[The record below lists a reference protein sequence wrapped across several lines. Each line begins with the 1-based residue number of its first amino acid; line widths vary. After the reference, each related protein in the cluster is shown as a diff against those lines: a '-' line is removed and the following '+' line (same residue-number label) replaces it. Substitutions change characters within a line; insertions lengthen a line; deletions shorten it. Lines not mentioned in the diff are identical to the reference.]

1 MNRDNQADGVREKVG
16 TPNFKRRRT
25 MNMKKLLAGAI
36 AALSVMAGSTVT
48 AHAEDTVKVGVVIPL
63 TGGFQSNG
71 RQMNAAL
78 KTFIATHGDTAGG
91 KKVEF
96 IVKDDGSV
104 PDNALRI
111 SQELV
116 TSDKVSVLTGFGN
129 TPTALSVAQLSK
141 RARIPQVIMVAATSS
156 IMKASPYML
165 RTSWT
170 IPQVASIIG
179 RWAPENGAK
188 KFVSIVSDYGP
199 GADAEEWFGK
209 TIEANGGTVIS
220 KLKVPLA
227 NPDFA
232 PFLQRAADEKPE
244 ALFVFVPTG
253 AGAAFMKQFVE
264 RGLDKSGI
272 KVIAMADVTDD
283 DLINNMG
290 DPAIG
295 VVTGGPYSANHDSP
309 ENKAFVEAFKKN
321 NDGMRPNM
329 VAAAAWDA
337 LDLIYKTLDKTKGD
351 ATGDAFVDAA
361 KGIKIQSP
369 RGPISIDPDTRDIVQ
384 DIYMRKVEKV
394 DGELYNTEFQTF
406 ESVKDPAH

>member
-1 MNRDNQADGVREKVG
+1 M
-16 TPNFKRRRT
+16 KRLNKFLT
-25 MNMKKLLAGAI
+25 GAM
-36 AALSVMAGSTVT
+36 AAVALMAGGASTL
-48 AHAEDTVKVGVVIPL
+48 HADDSVKVGVVIPL

-71 RQMNAAL
+71 RQINAAL
-78 KTFIATHGDTAGG
+78 KAYVATHGETAGG
-91 KKVEF
+91 KKIEF

-116 TSDKVSVLTGFGN
+116 ANDKVSILTGFGN

-141 RARIPQVIMVAATSS
+141 RAKVPQVIMVAATSS
-156 IMKASPYML
+156 IMKASPYIL

-170 IPQVASIIG
+170 IPQVASVIG
-179 RWAPENGAK
+179 KWAPENGAK
-188 KFVSIVSDYGP
+188 KFVSVVSDYGP
-199 GADAEEWFGK
+199 GKDAEEWFVK
-209 TIEANGGTVIS
+209 AIEANGGTVVS

-283 DLINNMG
+283 DILDSMG
-290 DPAIG
+290 DPVIG
-295 VVTGGPYSANHDSP
+295 VITGGPYSTNQDSP
-309 ENKAFVEAFKKN
+309 QNKAFVEAFKKS

-329 VAAAAWDA
+329 VAAAAWDS

-351 ATGDAFVDAA
+351 TSGDKFVDAA
-361 KGIKIQSP
+361 KGMQLDSP

-384 DIYMRKVEKV
+384 NIYMRKVERV
-394 DGELYNTEFQTF
+394 EGALYNTEFKTF
-406 ESVKDPAH
+406 EKVKDPAQ

>member
-1 MNRDNQADGVREKVG
+1 M
-16 TPNFKRRRT
+16 
-25 MNMKKLLAGAI
+25 
-36 AALSVMAGSTVT
+36 AALSVSAIT
-48 AHAEDTVKVGVVIPL
+48 ARAEDIVKVGVVIPL

-71 RQMNAAL
+71 RQIDAAL
-78 KTFIATHGDTAGG
+78 KTYVATHGETAGG

-96 IVKDDGSV
+96 VVKDDASV

-116 TSDKVSVLTGFGN
+116 TNEKVSILTGFGN

-141 RARIPQVIMVAATSS
+141 RAKVPQVIMVAATSS

-170 IPQVASIIG
+170 IPQMASVIG
-179 RWAPENGAK
+179 EWAPKNGAK

-199 GADAEEWFGK
+199 GKDAEEWFAK
-209 TIEANGGTVIS
+209 TIEANGGSVVE

-232 PFLQRAADEKPE
+232 PFLQRAADQKPE
-244 ALFVFVPTG
+244 ALFIFVPTG

-283 DLINNMG
+283 DVLNNMG

-295 VVTGGPYSANHDSP
+295 VITGGPYSASHESA
-309 ENKAFVEAFKKN
+309 ENKAFVDAFKKAN
-321 NDGMRPNM
+321 NGMRPNM
-329 VAAAAWDA
+329 VAAAAYDA
-337 LDLIYKTLDKTKGD
+337 LDLIYKTLDKTRGD
-351 ATGDAFVDAA
+351 ASGDAFVEAA
-361 KGIKIQSP
+361 KGMEISSP
-369 RGPISIDPDTRDIVQ
+369 RGPISIDPETRDIVQ

-394 DGELYNTEFQTF
+394 GGELYNTEFQTF
-406 ESVKDPAH
+406 EKVKDPAH

>member
-1 MNRDNQADGVREKVG
+1 MGL
-16 TPNFKRRRT
+16 
-25 MNMKKLLAGAI
+25 KKLALGALTAAAIGLPALAQ
-36 AALSVMAGSTVT
+36 
-48 AHAEDTVKVGVVIPL
+48 AEDTVKVGVVIPL

-71 RQMNAAL
+71 RQINAAL
-78 KTFIATHGDTAGG
+78 KTYLATHGDKAGG

-96 IVKDDGSV
+96 IIKDDAST
-104 PDNALRI
+104 PDNALRL

-116 TSDKVSVLTGFGN
+116 TKDKVSILTGFGN

-141 RARIPQVIMVAATSS
+141 RAKVPQIIMVAATSS
-156 IMKASPYML
+156 IPGASPYIL

-170 IPQVASIIG
+170 IPQMAAVIG
-179 RWAPENGAK
+179 KWAPENGTK

-199 GADAEEWFGK
+199 GADAEKWFEK
-209 TIEANGGTVIS
+209 TLQDNGGTLLS

-244 ALFVFVPTG
+244 AIFVFVPTG

-283 DLINNMG
+283 DLINDMG

-295 VVTGGPYSANHDSP
+295 VITGGPYSASHASP
-309 ENKAFVEAFKKN
+309 ENKAFVEAFKKEN
-321 NDGMRPNM
+321 GGMRPNM
-329 VAAAAWDA
+329 VAVSAWDA
-337 LDLIYKTLDKTKGD
+337 LELIYKTLEKTGGD
-351 ATGDAFVDAA
+351 ATGDTFVDAA
-361 KGIKIQSP
+361 KGMQINSP
-369 RGPISIDPDTRDIVQ
+369 RGPISIDPATRDIVQ
-384 DIYMRKVEKV
+384 NIYMRKVEKV
-394 DGELYNTEFQTF
+394 DGELYNTEFQTYDQ
-406 ESVKDPAH
+406 VKDPAK

>member
-1 MNRDNQADGVREKVG
+1 MRMNRFM
-16 TPNFKRRRT
+16 T
-25 MNMKKLLAGAI
+25 GAI
-36 AALSVMAGSTVT
+36 AAIALMAGS
-48 AHAEDTVKVGVVIPL
+48 APALRAEDAVKVGVVIPL

-71 RQMNAAL
+71 RQINAAL
-78 KTFIATHGDTAGG
+78 KAFVATHGENAGG
-91 KKVEF
+91 KTVEF
-96 IVKDDGSV
+96 VVKDDGSV

-116 TSDKVSVLTGFGN
+116 TNDKVSILTGFGN
-129 TPTALSVAQLSK
+129 TPTALAVAQLSK
-141 RARIPQVIMVAATSS
+141 RAKIPQVIMVAATSS
-156 IMKASPYML
+156 IMKASPYMI

-170 IPQVASIIG
+170 IPQVASVIG
-179 RWAPENGAK
+179 KWAPENGSK

-199 GADAEEWFGK
+199 GKDAEEWFAK
-209 TIEANGGTVIS
+209 AIESNGGTVTS

-272 KVIAMADVTDD
+272 RVIAMADVTDD
-283 DLINNMG
+283 DILNSMG

-295 VVTGGPYSANHDSP
+295 VITGGPYSTNHVSL
-309 ENKAFVEAFKKN
+309 ENKSFVEAFEKAN
-321 NDGMRPNM
+321 GGMRPNM

-351 ATGDAFVDAA
+351 VSGDTFVDAA
-361 KGIKIQSP
+361 KGMSLNSP

-384 DIYMRKVEKV
+384 NIYMRKVERV
-394 DGELYNTEFQTF
+394 GGDLYNTEFKTY
-406 ESVKDPAH
+406 EKVKDPAQ

>member
-1 MNRDNQADGVREKVG
+1 MKRLNKFLTG
-16 TPNFKRRRT
+16 T
-25 MNMKKLLAGAI
+25 M
-36 AALSVMAGSTVT
+36 AAVALMAGGASTL
-48 AHAEDTVKVGVVIPL
+48 HADDSVKVGVVIPL

-71 RQMNAAL
+71 RQINAAL
-78 KTFIATHGDTAGG
+78 KAYVATHGETAGG
-91 KKVEF
+91 KKIEF

-116 TSDKVSVLTGFGN
+116 ANDKVSILTGFGN

-141 RARIPQVIMVAATSS
+141 RAKVPQVIMVAATSS
-156 IMKASPYML
+156 IMKASPYIL

-170 IPQVASIIG
+170 IPQVASVIG
-179 RWAPENGAK
+179 KWAPENGAK
-188 KFVSIVSDYGP
+188 KFVSLVSDYGP
-199 GADAEEWFGK
+199 GKDAEEWFVK
-209 TIEANGGTVIS
+209 AIEANGGTVVS

-283 DLINNMG
+283 DILDSMG
-290 DPAIG
+290 DPVIG
-295 VVTGGPYSANHDSP
+295 VITGGPYSTNHDSP
-309 ENKAFVEAFKKN
+309 QNKAFVEAFKKS

-329 VAAAAWDA
+329 VAAAAWDS

-351 ATGDAFVDAA
+351 TSGDKFIDAA
-361 KGIKIQSP
+361 KGMQLDSP

-384 DIYMRKVEKV
+384 NIYMRKVERV
-394 DGELYNTEFQTF
+394 EGALYNTEFKTF
-406 ESVKDPAH
+406 EKVKDPAQ

>member
-1 MNRDNQADGVREKVG
+1 MRFRQLTLQGIA
-16 TPNFKRRRT
+16 
-25 MNMKKLLAGAI
+25 AI
-36 AALSVMAGSTVT
+36 ALIAASGTAMA
-48 AHAEDTVKVGVVIPL
+48 ADAVKVGVVIPL

-71 RQMNAAL
+71 RQINAAL
-78 KTFIATHGDTAGG
+78 KTYVATHGETAGG

-96 IVKDDGSV
+96 VVKDDAST

-116 TSDKVSVLTGFGN
+116 TKDRVSILTGFGN

-141 RARIPQVIMVAATSS
+141 RAKIPQVVMVAATSS
-156 IMKASPYML
+156 IMDASPYML

-170 IPQVASIIG
+170 TPQVASVIG
-179 RWAPENGAK
+179 DWVAKNGTK

-199 GADAEEWFGK
+199 GNDAETWFQK
-209 TIEANGGTVIS
+209 SLEAAGGTVVS

-244 ALFVFVPTG
+244 AIFVFVPTG

-272 KVIAMADVTDD
+272 KLIAMADVTDD
-283 DLINNMG
+283 DLLNNMG
-290 DPAIG
+290 DPALG
-295 VVTGGPYSANHDSP
+295 VVSGGPYSANHNSP
-309 ENKAFVEAFKKN
+309 ENKAFVEAFKKA

-329 VAAAAWDA
+329 VAAAAYDA

-351 ATGDAFVDAA
+351 ATGDTFLEAA
-361 KGIKIQSP
+361 KGAEIASP
-369 RGPISIDPDTRDIVQ
+369 RGPIMIDPATRDIVQ
-384 DIYMRKVEKV
+384 NVYMRKVER
-394 DGELYNTEFQTF
+394 DGSELYNTEFETIKM
-406 ESVKDPAH
+406 VKDPTHKN

>member
-1 MNRDNQADGVREKVG
+1 MGL
-16 TPNFKRRRT
+16 
-25 MNMKKLLAGAI
+25 KKLALGALVAAAIGLPALAQ
-36 AALSVMAGSTVT
+36 
-48 AHAEDTVKVGVVIPL
+48 AEDTVKVGVVIPL

-71 RQMNAAL
+71 RQINAAL
-78 KTFIATHGDTAGG
+78 KTYLATHGDTAGG

-96 IVKDDGSV
+96 IIKDDAST
-104 PDNALRI
+104 PDNALRL

-116 TSDKVSVLTGFGN
+116 TKDKVSILTGFGN

-141 RARIPQVIMVAATSS
+141 RAKVPQIIMVAATSS
-156 IMKASPYML
+156 IPGASPYIL

-170 IPQVASIIG
+170 IPQMAAVIG
-179 RWAPENGAK
+179 KWAPENGTK

-199 GADAEEWFGK
+199 GADAEKWFEK
-209 TIEANGGTVIS
+209 TLQDNGGTLLS

-244 ALFVFVPTG
+244 AIFVFVPTG

-283 DLINNMG
+283 DLINDMG

-295 VVTGGPYSANHDSP
+295 VITGGPYSANHASP
-309 ENKAFVEAFKKN
+309 ENKAFVEAFKKEN
-321 NDGMRPNM
+321 GGMRPNM
-329 VAAAAWDA
+329 VAVSAWDA
-337 LDLIYKTLDKTKGD
+337 LELIYKTLEKTGGD
-351 ATGDAFVDAA
+351 ATGDTFVDAA
-361 KGIKIQSP
+361 KGMQINSP
-369 RGPISIDPDTRDIVQ
+369 RGPISIDPATRDIVQ
-384 DIYMRKVEKV
+384 NIYMRKVEKV
-394 DGELYNTEFQTF
+394 DGELYNTEFQTY
-406 ESVKDPAH
+406 EQVKDPAK